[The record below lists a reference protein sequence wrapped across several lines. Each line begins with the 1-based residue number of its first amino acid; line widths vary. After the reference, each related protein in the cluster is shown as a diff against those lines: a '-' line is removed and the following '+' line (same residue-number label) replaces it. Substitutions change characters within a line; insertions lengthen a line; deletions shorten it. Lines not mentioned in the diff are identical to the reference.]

1 VSSTG
6 NDRLDAPLL
15 RLVGVILLGGVLGL
29 LSSTMVA
36 VGLDL
41 LAAEFD
47 ASLAAIGWASTG
59 FLLAVTI
66 AIPFTTWAVDR
77 FGGKRMWLIGLA
89 LFAAASLAAGFA
101 WDASSLIAFRIAQGF
116 GAGILDPLVLIL
128 LARAAGPARAGRVM
142 GLMGVVLSLGPVVG
156 PIFGGAV
163 LERLDWPWMF
173 HLSVLIAAAVFAL
186 SLKALPADPSP
197 EADQAQPRLDV
208 IGLALIGPG
217 VAALIL
223 AASQAAEHSAFAAWQ
238 TLLPLASG
246 AVLLAVYAFRAL
258 RPGSDPLIDLRMFAN
273 PGFSASVAIM
283 GLTGVVMYA
292 SLVALPLY
300 YQQAHGSSVLAA
312 GLLVAPFGLG
322 GTVSMPLAG
331 WISDRI
337 GSRSL
342 ARAGAVVL
350 LVCALGLTRLDA
362 ETPVAWPVAATLVMG
377 LASGFVSAPTMGSLY
392 RTLPASQVAQGS
404 SVLYMLNQLG
414 GSFGVAVVALILSIA
429 AGAVSGFQGVYWFL
443 AAVLA
448 AVLAA
453 TWLLPGGNPPP
464 ETASDANAAAEAVR
478 A

>member
-1 VSSTG
+1 MPSPG
-6 NDRLDAPLL
+6 NDRFDAPLL
-15 RLVGVILLGGVLGL
+15 RIIGVILLGGVLGL

-41 LAAEFD
+41 LAVEFN
-47 ASLAAIGWASTG
+47 ASLATIGWASTG

-77 FGGKRMWLIGLA
+77 FGGRRMWLIGLA

-101 WDASSLIAFRIAQGF
+101 WNAGIFIAFRILQGF

-163 LERLDWPWMF
+163 LDRLDWPWMF
-173 HLSVLIAAAVFAL
+173 HLSVLIAAVVFVMSL
-186 SLKALPADPSP
+186 SVLPAEPP
-197 EADQAQPRLDV
+197 REAGQRRPRLDV

-217 VAALIL
+217 VAALML
-223 AASQAAEHSAFAAWQ
+223 AASQAAEHAAFTVWQ
-238 TLLPLASG
+238 TLLPLAAG
-246 AVLLAVYAFRAL
+246 AVLLAVYAIRAL

-273 PGFSASVAIM
+273 PGFSAGVTIM

-292 SLVALPLY
+292 SLIVLPLY
-300 YQQAHGSSVLAA
+300 YQQAHGSTVLAA

-322 GTVSMPLAG
+322 GTISMPLAG

-337 GSRSL
+337 GSRVL
-342 ARAGAVVL
+342 ARTGAIGL
-350 LVCALGLTRLDA
+350 LACVLGLTRIDTD
-362 ETPVAWPVAATLVMG
+362 TPLAWSVGATLVMG

-414 GSFGVAVVALILSIA
+414 GSIGVAVVALILSIA
-429 AGAVSGFQGVYWFL
+429 TDTLDGLHAVYWFL

-448 AVLAA
+448 TVLAA
-453 TWLLPGGNPPP
+453 TWFLPGNGSPSDTGPRVKSGVV
-464 ETASDANAAAEAVR
+464 AS
-478 A
+478 